1 MLSRRFWLAVVLGGA
16 AARLWLWWVS
26 LGCNDVTS
34 WYKYAESIAANG
46 LIETYRNIQ
55 LFNHPPLIGLYAM
68 QAWWWSGED
77 LWTFAHLIK
86 IPGLAG
92 EALILWALWRFAG
105 PKASAAYAWL
115 PAAILVSG
123 FHGNTDCLYVALVLV
138 AVIAF
143 DRQRYF
149 LAGLLLA
156 GALNVKLLPL
166 MLVPLVFIGSPNRK
180 ALLRLTAGLAIGA
193 APFVVPA
200 LSAGHAMY
208 RNMVSYNSNAV
219 NWGLLAIL
227 NQCVGIPALGKWAA
241 ATKDFYLVAGRY
253 VILAA
258 ITGVALQAKSRNCR
272 PMAEQAALGAALFL
286 LLTPGFGVQY
296 VIFVAPLLC
305 LVDMPQ
311 ALRWGWV
318 SGLFI
323 GVVYWAFR
331 VAAAHPTSLIDSDF
345 PLHAWVIGLAA
356 WAILLHFVWRH
367 SKSSGN
373 RNRLVAVVSAV
384 GIEPTT

>member
-1 MLSRRFWLAVVLGGA
+1 MLSRRFWFAVVLGGV

-26 LGCNDVTS
+26 MGSNDVVS
-34 WYKYAESIAANG
+34 WYEYAESIAANG
-46 LIETYRNIQ
+46 LVETYRNIQ
-55 LFNHPPLIGLYAM
+55 LFNHPPLMGLYAA
-68 QAWWWSGED
+68 QAWRWCGED

-86 IPGLAG
+86 IPGMVG

-105 PKASAAYAWL
+105 PRASAAYAWL

-123 FHGNTDCLYVALVLV
+123 FHGNTDCLYAALVLV

-143 DRQRYF
+143 DRRRYF

-156 GALNVKLLPL
+156 AALNVKLIPL
-166 MLVPLVFIGSPNRK
+166 MLLPLVFIGSPNRN

-193 APFVVPA
+193 APFALPA

-208 RNMVSYNSNAV
+208 RNTLLYNSTAD

-227 NQCVGIPALGKWAA
+227 NHATEIAVLGKLAA
-241 ATKDFYLVAGRY
+241 AARAAYLLAGRY
-253 VILAA
+253 VILASV
-258 ITGVALQAKSRNCR
+258 TGVALLSKFGSRR

-286 LLTPGFGVQY
+286 LLAPGFGVQY

-305 LVDMPQ
+305 LVDLP
-311 ALRWGWV
+311 LTLLWGWA

-323 GVVYWAFR
+323 GVVYWTCL
-331 VAAAHPTSLIDSDF
+331 VPAAHPTSLFRNNF
-345 PLHAWVIGLAA
+345 PFHAWIIGLAA
-356 WAILLHFVWRH
+356 WAILLHFVWYYG
-367 SKSSGN
+367 KGLVA
-373 RNRLVAVVSAV
+373 RNRCLRW
-384 GIEPTT
+384 

>member
-1 MLSRRFWLAVVLGGA
+1 MLSRRFWLAVILGGA

-26 LGCNDVTS
+26 LGCNDVIS
-34 WYKYAESIAANG
+34 WNKYAESIAANG
-46 LIETYRNIQ
+46 LVETYRNIQ
-55 LFNHPPLIGLYAM
+55 LFNHPPLMGLYAM

-92 EALILWALWRFAG
+92 EALTLWALWRFAG

-123 FHGNTDCLYVALVLV
+123 FHGNTDCLYAALVLV

-156 GALNVKLLPL
+156 AALNVKLLPL
-166 MLVPLVFIGSPNRK
+166 VLLPLVFIGSPNRK
-180 ALLRLTAGLAIGA
+180 ALLGLTAGLAIGA

-208 RNMVSYNSNAV
+208 RNMVLYNSTAD

-227 NQCVGIPALGKWAA
+227 NHGLEIPVLGKLAA
-241 ATKDFYLVAGRY
+241 AARVAYLLAGRY
-253 VILAA
+253 VVLAA
-258 ITGVALQAKSRNCR
+258 VTGVALLSKFRSRR

-286 LLTPGFGVQY
+286 ILTPGFGVQY

-323 GVVYWAFR
+323 GVVYWTFR
-331 VAAAHPTSLIDSDF
+331 VAAAHPRSFIDSNF
-345 PLHAWVIGLAA
+345 PFHAWIIGLAA
-356 WAILLHFVWRH
+356 WGILLHFVWRH
-367 SKSSGN
+367 
-373 RNRLVAVVSAV
+373 RATRVAKLEQPSAV
-384 GIEPTT
+384 PR

>member
-1 MLSRRFWLAVVLGGA
+1 MLSRRIWLAAILGGA

-26 LGCNDVTS
+26 LGTNDVTS
-34 WYKYAESIAANG
+34 WYKYGESIAANG
-46 LIETYRNIQ
+46 LAETYRNIQ
-55 LFNHPPLIGLYAM
+55 LFNHPPLMGLYAM
-68 QAWWWSGED
+68 QAWWWSGKD
-77 LWTFAHLIK
+77 LWTFAHLMK

-92 EALILWALWRFAG
+92 EALTLWALWRFAG

-115 PAAILVSG
+115 PAAIFVSG
-123 FHGNTDCLYVALVLV
+123 FHGNTDCLYAALLLV
-138 AVIAF
+138 AVMAF

-149 LAGLLLA
+149 VAGLLLA
-156 GALNVKLLPL
+156 AALNVKLIPL
-166 MLVPLVFIGSPNRK
+166 VLLPLVFLGPPNRK
-180 ALLRLTAGLAIGA
+180 ALLRLTAGLAVGA

-200 LSAGHAMY
+200 LAAGPAMY
-208 RNMVSYNSNAV
+208 RNMVGYNSNAV
-219 NWGLLAIL
+219 NWGFFAIL
-227 NQCVGIPALGKWAA
+227 HQCVGIPVLGKLAA
-241 ATKDFYLVAGRY
+241 AAGDAYLVAGRY

-258 ITGVALQAKSRNCR
+258 ITGVALLAKSRGSR

-305 LVDMPQ
+305 LVDLPQ

-323 GVVYWAFR
+323 GVVYWTFR
-331 VAAAHPTSLIDSDF
+331 VAAAHPTSLIESDF

-356 WAILLHFVWRH
+356 WAILLQFVWRH
-367 SKSSGN
+367 
-373 RNRLVAVVSAV
+373 RLSRV
-384 GIEPTT
+384 